1 MKIAIQNPFFDK
13 PYIAE
18 VEMSRRLM
26 LAAKNIG
33 WQAVEVQTGAEI
45 REAEPDC
52 VIVLHHW
59 TPKVAPV
66 PTYLCMWSPPE
77 FFEGTD
83 RLINNTL
90 SYDGYLIGSRIVD
103 RWLHHL
109 LCHTPKRYF
118 KSPFYTSAPKT
129 AYRPPSLS
137 QPRLV
142 YLGSNWDGPRFK
154 QLFEG
159 LDQQPYMDVYGNPD
173 GWKYLNQAHRGALP
187 YDGNSVFEAI
197 HTAGVGLCLHR
208 EEHRQAEMPSMR
220 IFEIAAA
227 GAVAICSEHAFIRA
241 AFGDTV
247 LYIDADADP
256 NDQVAQ
262 ISQHMD
268 WIAHHP
274 QQAEE
279 MAAAAHEI
287 FIQHYTLEK
296 HLLDLLPHHEALLS
310 DKGFVPAPG
319 SSPVP
324 AQVQVIMRV
333 GGRPLS
339 FIRRALESLAAQSYP
354 NIGVILVEYQPVLG
368 LDEEFLGQ
376 YGDRLQIRRIPG
388 PATCRSSTLWAGLRA
403 VDAPYFA
410 ILDDDDAIHPNHLQ
424 TLVSLLE
431 QQPDVG
437 VAYSGTLKVLESGS
451 LDTLHQIETITLPY
465 FQPFRLKDLLELKNF
480 MPPNSYVVRSELL
493 QDILDRD
500 PLLDLGEDFCLVL
513 ILCQRAK
520 FCFSY
525 EATAEVYWRSD
536 TQDNASYSGKVAWR
550 DAMHRL
556 RLLFWKQEFAP
567 GHTILTLQELRDD
580 RVAQREA
587 RESQNQTVQ
596 QLQADLDRA
605 RGRIE
610 AMETSK
616 FWQLRDRWFRLKRR
630 LGLPGEE

>member
-1 MKIAIQNPFFDK
+1 MKLAIQNPFFDK

-18 VEMSRRLM
+18 VEMSRRLA
-26 LAAKNIG
+26 LAAENIG
-33 WQAVEVQTGAEI
+33 WQAVEVQTAAEI
-45 REAEPDC
+45 RAAQPDC

-83 RLINNTL
+83 RLITNTL
-90 SYDGYLIGSRIVD
+90 SYDGYLIGSRVVD

-129 AYRPPSLS
+129 AYRPPDLS

-173 GWKYLNQAHRGALP
+173 GWTYLNQTHRGALP

-197 HTAGVGLCLHR
+197 HSAGVGLCLHR

-227 GAVAICSEHAFIRA
+227 GAVAICSDHAFIRE

-256 NDQVAQ
+256 AEQVEQ
-262 ISQHMD
+262 ISQHMA
-268 WIAHHP
+268 WIAQHP
-274 QQAEE
+274 QQAEAL
-279 MAAAAHEI
+279 AAAAHEI

-296 HLLDLLPHHEALLS
+296 HLLDLLPHHEALLT
-310 DKGFVPAPG
+310 DKGFKGFVPAPM
-319 SSPVP
+319 SAQPP
-324 AQVQVIMRV
+324 AQVQVIVRV

-339 FIRRALESLAAQSYP
+339 YIRRALDSLAAQTYP

-368 LDEEFLGQ
+368 LDEAFLGH
-376 YGDRLQIRRIPG
+376 YGDRLQFRRLAS
-388 PATCRSSTLWAGLRA
+388 PAPCRSTTLWTGLRA

-410 ILDDDDAIHPNHLQ
+410 ILDDDDAIHPNHLH
-424 TLVSLLE
+424 TLVKILE
-431 QQPDVG
+431 QQSNIG

-451 LDTLHQIETITLPY
+451 PETLHQMDTITLPY
-465 FQPFRLKDLLELKNF
+465 FQPFRLQDLLELRNF
-480 MPPNSYVVRSELL
+480 MPPNSYVVRRQLL

-513 ILCQRAK
+513 MLCQRAE

-550 DAMHRL
+550 DAMRRL
-556 RLLFWKQEFAP
+556 RLMFWKQEFAP
-567 GHTILTLQELRDD
+567 GQTLLSLQELRD
-580 RVAQREA
+580 RERQA
-587 RESQNQTVQ
+587 SQPEAIQH
-596 QLQADLDRA
+596 LEAELGRA
-605 RGRIE
+605 RGRIA

-630 LGLPGEE
+630 LGLPVEE